1 MDNCEKKKI
10 IITGGGSG
18 GHVTPLEAVVENL
31 SRDDFDILY
40 VGSGNNFEIQMA
52 ERQKINYKK
61 ILVGKYRRYFS
72 WQNFID
78 LFKVKIGIWQS
89 IFIIMLFRPN
99 VIFAKGGYVTLPVV
113 IAGWMLGVPIV
124 IHESD
129 TIMGLANKI
138 EAKLAKKVCV
148 GFSIDNYPA
157 LPLEKII
164 YTGNPVRK
172 GFLIGDKIQANKFKT
187 ILVIGGSQGSRF
199 INQIIASILPKL
211 TSKFKIIHI
220 SGKNDYEWLKKNSW
234 PNYELYDY
242 SDKVLNF
249 MTEAD
254 LIISRAGANVLAE
267 IAILG
272 KPSILIPIK
281 QSANNHQFVNAKVYE
296 KNGASVVYSEDQL
309 GPDSFFDII
318 KSILDDEKIL
328 LSMSQN
334 AKNLAN
340 PDASKAIA
348 GVIKELINK

>member
-1 MDNCEKKKI
+1 MEDKVKKRI
-10 IITGGGSG
+10 LITGGGSG
-18 GHVTPLEAVVENL
+18 GHVTPLEAVIENFN
-31 SRDDFDILY
+31 RDDYNILY
-40 VGSGNNFEIQMA
+40 VGSGIKFETDMA
-52 ERQKINYKK
+52 QRQKIKYKK

-72 WQNFID
+72 WQNIVD

-89 IFIIMLFRPN
+89 IFIIMSFKPS

-113 IAGWMLGVPIV
+113 VAGWVLRVPIV

-148 GFSIDNYPA
+148 GFSIDNYPT
-157 LPLEKII
+157 LLLEKII

-172 GFLIGDKIQANKFKT
+172 SFLTTKISKNSLKT
-187 ILVIGGSQGSRF
+187 ILVTGGSQGSRF

-211 TSKFKIIHI
+211 TSYFRVIHI
-220 SGKNDYEWLKKNSW
+220 SGKNDYQWLKKNDWS
-234 PNYELYDY
+234 NYELYDY
-242 SDKVLNF
+242 TDRMAQLMSKS
-249 MTEAD
+249 D
-254 LIISRAGANVLAE
+254 LIISRSSANTLAE
-267 IAILG
+267 IAMLG

-281 QSANNHQFVNAKVYE
+281 YSANNHQLANAKVYE
-296 KNGASVVYSEDQL
+296 KNSASVVYSEDQL

-340 PDASKAIA
+340 PDASSAIV
-348 GVIKELINK
+348 GVIKELITK